1 MADIYIVHPESGG
14 EAVVSPEAFEHHY
27 RQAGW
32 MTPEERDEY
41 QARVAER
48 EQEQAAAAKP
58 AKGKTASSGS
68 EG

>member
-27 RQAGW
+27 RQSGW
-32 MTPEERDEY
+32 MTPAERDEY
-41 QARVAER
+41 RARVAER
-48 EQEQAAAAKP
+48 EQEQAARP
-58 AKGKTASSGS
+58 AKGKTASPGS